1 MTAQQQTSIF
11 DFILPKYK
19 VKKPIRLIELFAGY
33 GSQFLSLKYLGAK
46 VDSYKIVEWNAN
58 SFKAFNDLH
67 FQDKT
72 DYSENF
78 TIEYLAG
85 FIAENGVT
93 TDDKKSLDYKGA
105 LRRGEKWLR
114 ETYNNIVATH
124 NLVDITKVKGERLEI
139 IEKDKYE
146 YIMTYSFPCF
156 TADTMVLTENGNK
169 PIIDVRIGEKV
180 LTHNNTYQKVMAN
193 MYQGEKEIYKINSY
207 ATPNLKTTENHKF
220 YVRELY
226 REWDNSIRRYVRKF
240 SEPKW
245 VELRHITKQHYFG
258 IAINQENNHDI
269 HSNEFWWVMGRYI
282 ADGWKRT
289 QGGIVIATNES
300 KLGLLQEKIKKAGY
314 NYNTVKQRTT
324 YKVHIPTKELSEF
337 VSQFGYYAHGKHLSK
352 QVLDLPIEKLEHFI
366 EGYLSGDGSKIGDY
380 YKASSV
386 SEQLIYDLGQVVAK
400 VYRQPYRIYKTKRAE
415 TSIIEGRTVKQKDTY
430 QIVFKKETK
439 KQDKAFYENGYIW
452 LPFNTIEKVGV
463 EKVYD
468 LTVKNDHSFMANGI
482 IAHNCQDLSLAGK
495 GKGMGEGTRSG
506 LLWQVERILSELA
519 YRKELPQVLL
529 MENVPMVVSPK
540 YRDDLARWDA
550 HLTSLGYSSYI
561 KNLIATDYGIP
572 QIRNRTFMISILGD
586 YNYTFPKPI
595 PLELKLSDM
604 LEYDVD
610 EKYYLSNKMISA
622 FSAHHEKYPR
632 KERFIQALKNPN
644 ENNVANTIT
653 TRAGQRPTDNFII
666 DEKNDR
672 AVVKDTR
679 NLKEKLCDELIEGGM
694 LKGGEVINHSY
705 TNSGKNPN
713 SRLTLEDFIE
723 TTDGT
728 LPTLT
733 TRGDTLGVVV
743 REEYQGMYQYSK
755 SDKFMQGKDRFTKNK
770 KFADTILT
778 TQKEGVV
785 VKNTATNTRDLRI
798 RKLTPKECFRLMG
811 VKDDDYDKIAK
822 NQSNSSLYHLAGDS
836 IVVNVLMAIFE
847 QLL

>member
-1 MTAQQQTSIF
+1 MGQSSIF
-11 DFILPKYK
+11 EFMYDAYK
-19 VKKPIRLIELFAGY
+19 ITKPVRIIELFAGY
-33 GSQFLSLKYLGAK
+33 GSQHLALTYLG
-46 VDSYKIVEWNAN
+46 VDVKGHKIVEWAVP
-58 SFKAFNDLH
+58 SIQAYKDLH
-67 FQDKT
+67 YGDVNT
-72 DYSENF
+72 DHTKE
-78 TIEYLAG
+78 L
-85 FIAENGVT
+85 
-93 TDDKKSLDYKGA
+93 TDDEIINELLNYGISANYNEPMTKAQIERKGSQWC
-105 LRRGEKWLR
+105 RNV
-114 ETYNNIVATH
+114 YNNIKNTN
-124 NLVDITKVKGERLEI
+124 NLVNISNVKATDLEI
-139 IEKDKYE
+139 TETDKYD

-226 REWDNSIRRYVRKF
+226 REWDDSIRRYVRKF

-468 LTVKNDHSFMANGI
+468 LTVKNNHSFMANGI

-495 GKGMGEGTRSG
+495 RLGMDEDSGTRSG
-506 LLWQVERILSELA
+506 LLWEVERILKELN
-519 YRKELPQVLL
+519 ELGGGSLPQVLL
-529 MENVPMVVSPK
+529 MENVPQVMAQDNLQNMEK
-540 YRDDLARWDA
+540 WDA
-550 HLTSLGYSSYI
+550 FLSKLGYKSYI

-586 YNYTFPKPI
+586 YSYTFPKPI

-604 LEYDVD
+604 LEDDVD
-610 EKYYLSNKMISA
+610 EKYFLSDKMTA
-622 FSAHHEKYPR
+622 FFEENSRKNEIKGNGFRFKPHDENSKY
-632 KERFIQALKNPN
+632 AY
-644 ENNVANTIT
+644 TIT
-653 TRAGQRPTDNFII
+653 TRAGGRMDDNFILVP
-666 DEKNDR
+666 EKTKKGYAEATNGDGVYINR
-672 AVVKDTR
+672 PHQKRGVVQKGKIQTIKTSCDDIGVVVSDNRNAKQILCDNLLKLPEIEPGDVVK
-679 NLKEKLCDELIEGGM
+679 
-694 LKGGEVINHSY
+694 HSF
-705 TNSGKNPN
+705 TSQISSGNKKA
-713 SRLTLEDFIE
+713 IE
-723 TTDGT
+723 TKNIM
-728 LPTLT
+728 PTMT
-733 TRGDTLGVVV
+733 TRLDTLGVVV
-743 REEYQGMYQYSK
+743 NDE
-755 SDKFMQGKDRFTKNK
+755 KFN
-770 KFADTILT
+770 
-778 TQKEGVV
+778 
-785 VKNTATNTRDLRI
+785 NLRI
-798 RKLTPKECFRLMG
+798 RKITPLEAFRLMG
-811 VKDDDYDKIAK
+811 VKDDDYYKIAK

-836 IVVNVLMAIFE
+836 IVVNVLIAIFK

>member
-1 MTAQQQTSIF
+1 MGQSSIF
-11 DFILPKYK
+11 EFMYDAYK
-19 VKKPIRLIELFAGY
+19 ITKPVRIIELFAGY
-33 GSQFLSLKYLGAK
+33 GSQHLALSYLG
-46 VDSYKIVEWNAN
+46 VDVKGHKIVEWAVP
-58 SFKAFNDLH
+58 SIQAYKDLH
-67 FQDKT
+67 YGDVNT
-72 DYSENF
+72 DHTKE
-78 TIEYLAG
+78 L
-85 FIAENGVT
+85 
-93 TDDKKSLDYKGA
+93 TDDEIINELLNYGISANYNEPMTKAQIERKGSQWC
-105 LRRGEKWLR
+105 RNV
-114 ETYNNIVATH
+114 YNNIKNTN
-124 NLVDITKVKGERLEI
+124 NLVNISNVKATDLEI
-139 IEKDKYE
+139 TETDKYD

-226 REWDNSIRRYVRKF
+226 REWDDSIRRYVRKF

-468 LTVKNDHSFMANGI
+468 LTVKNNHSFMANGI
-482 IAHNCQDLSLAGK
+482 IAHNCQDLSLAGQ

-506 LLWQVERILSELA
+506 LLWQVERILLEL
-519 YRKELPQVLL
+519 KDLNELPQILL
-529 MENVPMVVSPK
+529 MENVPMILSPK
-540 YRDDLARWDA
+540 YRDDFAKWDLA
-550 HLTSLGYSSYI
+550 LSKLGYKSYV
-561 KNLIATDYGIP
+561 KNLMATDYLIP
-572 QIRNRTFMISILGD
+572 QIRNRTFMISILGE
-586 YNYTFPKPI
+586 YSYAFPNKLKKEYI
-595 PLELKLSDM
+595 LKDFLED
-604 LEYDVD
+604 DVD
-610 EKYYLSNKMISA
+610 EKYFISDKMVKFFEENSRANEIKGNGFRFKPHDENS
-622 FSAHHEKYPR
+622 KY
-632 KERFIQALKNPN
+632 AY
-644 ENNVANTIT
+644 TIT
-653 TRAGQRPTDNFII
+653 TRAGGRMDDNFII
-666 DEKNDR
+666 MPEKTIKGYAEAYDGDGVYINRPHQKRGVVQKGAIQTIKTSGND
-672 AVVKDTR
+672 V
-679 NLKEKLCDELIEGGM
+679 
-694 LKGGEVINHSY
+694 
-705 TNSGKNPN
+705 
-713 SRLTLEDFIE
+713 
-723 TTDGT
+723 
-728 LPTLT
+728 
-733 TRGDTLGVVV
+733 GVVV

-755 SDKFMQGKDRFTKNK
+755 SDKFMKGKDRFTKNK
-770 KFADTILT
+770 ELADTILT
-778 TQKEGVV
+778 TPKEGVV
-785 VKNTATNTRDLRI
+785 VKNEINGSESLRI
-798 RKLTPKECFRLMG
+798 RKLTPREVFRLMG
-811 VKDDDYDKIAK
+811 VKDRDYEKIADF
-822 NQSNSSLYHLAGDS
+822 SNSSLYKLAGNS
-836 IVVNVLMAIFE
+836 IVIQVLMGIFGE
-847 QLL
+847 LLGIDYKKKIKESVKEIG